1 MVPSTNLGRTVV
13 KINSFFC
20 ICVFCPARRQG
31 GMKGLIYHQQNVRV
45 CLVSFTCTQ
54 TFSIFKQVLRLWSQ
68 NCQNS
73 SKHSALH
80 CFQKKHKNLLLV
92 SLAWLSL
99 SLSLYT
105 FLLPPKKRLV
115 ASKGSGSTSGLSGS
129 VWSLKAR
136 LSTSQSTASINEGD
150 VLSSCYEAESRPN
163 CRHTEPSVH
172 GMKLVCKKCPW
183 CRNQRNKHNI
193 CIHNTHRCK
202 YKYVYIYISV

>member
-68 NCQNS
+68 NYQNS
-73 SKHSALH
+73 SNTFCFALLP
-80 CFQKKHKNLLLV
+80 KKNTKNLLLV
-92 SLAWLSL
+92 SLAWH

-105 FLLPPKKRLV
+105 LFLLPQKKRLV

-150 VLSSCYEAESRPN
+150 VQQLLWSRKQTQLPAHWAK
-163 CRHTEPSVH
+163 CPWDEIGV
-172 GMKLVCKKCPW
+172 VKCPW
-183 CRNQRNKHNI
+183 CRNQRKTHF
-193 CIHNTHRCK
+193 CIHNTDTQ
-202 YKYVYIYISV
+202 V

>member
-68 NCQNS
+68 NYQNS
-73 SKHSALH
+73 LKNILLCIASK
-80 CFQKKHKNLLLV
+80 KKHKNLLFCQCL
-92 SLAWLSL
+92 LLDSL
-99 SLSLYT
+99 SLSLYI
-105 FLLPPKKRLV
+105 FLLLQKKRLV

-163 CRHTEPSVH
+163 CRHTEPKPMGWNWFAKSVH
-172 GMKLVCKKCPW
+172 DVEIKSKE
-183 CRNQRNKHNI
+183 Q
-193 CIHNTHRCK
+193 T
-202 YKYVYIYISV
+202 